1 MLLIIFEADESCWLF
16 NWDNLFLLLFFKCS
30 LLINQVLNNRLA
42 IPHLDTLT
50 VNTLTKCLLFEF
62 SEFLRI
68 SLLDPIVVFFLFCC
82 LCSPGFLPGV
92 ELFGEVVQSG
102 L

>member
-1 MLLIIFEADESCWLF
+1 MLLVILEADESSWLL
-16 NWDNLFLLLFFKCS
+16 NWNYLFLLLFFKCS

-68 SLLDPIVVFFLFCC
+68 SLLDPVVVFFLLCC

-92 ELFGEVVQSG
+92 ELFCEMIQSG